1 MSQSSQPWAGHLGAT
16 FLALRHR
23 DYRVFWLSSLLGGMG
38 QWSWTVGQAWLVFQL
53 SHSSLAVGMVTFSTR
68 VPMLVV
74 PLLAGPL
81 ADWMDRRRFIMLT
94 SLASSLFGAIASV
107 FILQGTIQVWQ
118 LMIFALLVGI
128 TSAAEIP
135 ARQALLPNL
144 VPREELLN
152 GMALSGV
159 ARHGDRFLGP
169 AVTAL
174 LLATVGPW
182 SVFAAAGVFYLLAA
196 ILMATVRTASRGQV
210 TSVFAMARNL
220 QEGLRYTSSHSMVG
234 LLLLLV
240 AFHCSLTMAFE
251 PLFPV
256 FVRDTLRAGSG
267 TYSSLVMAVGAG
279 ALVGNLFL
287 AGVGAGRRRGQWFL
301 AAGVVS
307 GLAPVALAFS
317 PVTPAA
323 LAAGVAIGASQ
334 GMWMSLNGTLVQAVL
349 PDGLRGRIS
358 SIWIMFGGGVMA
370 WAGLLNGYLA
380 DRWGAPPVL
389 LVTGL
394 IFVAVLVAV
403 GMLRPG
409 LRLAYRTG
417 AIPAQ

>member
-1 MSQSSQPWAGHLGAT
+1 MPVDKYARRFGAT

-23 DYRVFWLSSLLGGMG
+23 DYRVFWLSSMLGGMG

-53 SHSSLAVGMVTFSTR
+53 SDSSLAVGVAVFATR

-81 ADWMDRRRFIMLT
+81 ADWMDRRHFIMIT
-94 SLASSLFGAIASV
+94 SLAGFVFGTIASV
-107 FILQGTIQVWQ
+107 FVLLGGIQVWH
-118 LMIFALLVGI
+118 LIIFAVLVGI

-144 VPREELLN
+144 VPKEELLN
-152 GMALSGV
+152 GVALSGV

-182 SVFAAAGVFYLLAA
+182 AVFAAAGVFYLLAA
-196 ILMATVRTASRGQV
+196 ILMTTVRTPSRGQV
-210 TSVFAMARNL
+210 TSVLAVARNFR
-220 QEGLRYTSSHSMVG
+220 EGVSYTASRPMLG
-234 LLLLLV
+234 LLLVLV

-251 PLFPV
+251 PLLPV
-256 FVRDTLRAGSG
+256 FVRDRLGSG
-267 TYSSLVMAVGAG
+267 GSTYGSLVMAIGIG

-287 AGVGAGRRRGQWFL
+287 AGVSSGRPRGQWFL
-301 AAGVVS
+301 ATALLS
-307 GLAPVALAFS
+307 GLAPAALALS
-317 PVTPAA
+317 GVAWAA
-323 LAAGVAIGASQ
+323 LAAGMAIGASQ
-334 GMWMSLNGTLVQAVL
+334 GMWMSLNTSLVQAVL

-358 SIWIMFGGGVMA
+358 SMWIMFGGGVMA

-389 LVTGL
+389 LGMGL
-394 IFVAVLVAV
+394 VFVAVVVAF
-403 GMLRPG
+403 GLWRPG
-409 LRLAYRTG
+409 LRLTYRTG
-417 AIPAQ
+417 AIPA